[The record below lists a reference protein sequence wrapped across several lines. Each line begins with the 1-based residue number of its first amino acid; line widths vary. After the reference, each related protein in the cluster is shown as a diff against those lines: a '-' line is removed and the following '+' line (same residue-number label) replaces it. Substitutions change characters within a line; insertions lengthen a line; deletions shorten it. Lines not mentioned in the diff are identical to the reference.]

1 MEKDG
6 ILMSTIM
13 YYTVI
18 SIDVAFVICSFI
30 LLWINTFATR
40 NELDKRNASIML
52 ILRSCLATMVLV
64 ATLVS
69 LMSDSFE
76 DAITKTTWLYFM
88 IMLTMVLVVFVSL
101 IIVSYRVLS
110 RRVFIPGTDKA
121 LRKLIFL
128 SIIGAVISGFL
139 GWVLS

>member
-1 MEKDG
+1 
-6 ILMSTIM
+6 MSTIL

-18 SIDVAFVICSFI
+18 SIDVVFVLCSFI

-40 NELDKRNASIML
+40 NELDKRNTSIML
-52 ILRSCLATMVLV
+52 ILRSCLATMIFVT
-64 ATLVS
+64 ALVS
-69 LMSDSFE
+69 LMSDSFNE
-76 DAITKTTWLYFM
+76 AIAKTTWLYFM

-121 LRKLIFL
+121 LRKLILL
-128 SIIGAVISGFL
+128 SILGAVICGFL
-139 GWVLS
+139 GWALS